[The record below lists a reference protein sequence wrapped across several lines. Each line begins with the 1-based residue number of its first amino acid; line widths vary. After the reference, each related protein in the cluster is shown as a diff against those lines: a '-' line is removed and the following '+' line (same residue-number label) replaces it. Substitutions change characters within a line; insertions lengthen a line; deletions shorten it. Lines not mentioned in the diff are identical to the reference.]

1 MGAAIERLTGIPL
14 RQQWP
19 AWMIGLG
26 HGGTHWIIAVYYL
39 MVPWL
44 RQDLGISYTEAGLIL
59 TSFHLF
65 SFIAN
70 FGSGAAVD
78 LVGRRVF
85 LQVIALVIGAM
96 ALAAMKWAGGFWS
109 VFVLLAFIGATNNL
123 WHPPAISYLSS
134 AYPDKKGYALS
145 LHALGAS
152 VGDAIAPLAAGFLLV
167 WLGWRDASTVA
178 SIPVFVIALLLLLTL
193 NARDKATNDAPG
205 KEKMTGKDYL
215 AGVRL
220 LLKNRWVVA
229 LCVMSGFRTV
239 TLMGLLMFLP
249 LYLADEMHLAPT
261 AVGATLMAMQVGGLI
276 ATPLAGIW
284 SDRSGRRPVVMAGF
298 TGTTIV
304 LAIITLLDNQMMLIV
319 GVSILGFSLYAAR
332 PVMHSWMMDITPPHL
347 SGSSMS
353 LLFGTQS
360 AFNFALP
367 PLCGLI
373 ADTWGLTAVFY
384 LLAGTILIANLM
396 VLAIPNSEPNAIKD

>member
-19 AWMIGLG
+19 AWMVGLG
-26 HGGTHWIIAVYYL
+26 HGGTHWVIAVYYL

-85 LQVIALVIGAM
+85 LQVISLVIGAA

-134 AYPDKKGYALS
+134 AYPEKKGYALS

-178 SIPVFVIALLLLLTL
+178 SIPVFIIALLLLLTL
-193 NARDKATNDAPG
+193 NAREKAANAAAN
-205 KEKMTGKDYL
+205 KEKLTRTDYL
-215 AGVRL
+215 GGIRDLFRNKA
-220 LLKNRWVVA
+220 VVT
-229 LCVMSGFRTV
+229 LCAMSGFRTV

-249 LYLADEMHLAPT
+249 LYLADEMRMAPT
-261 AVGATLMAMQVGGLI
+261 AVGATLMAMQIGGLI
-276 ATPLAGIW
+276 ATPMAGIW

-298 TGTTIV
+298 TGTTLV
-304 LAIITLLDNQMMLIV
+304 LAVITLLDNQMLLV
-319 GVSILGFSLYAAR
+319 AGVSLLGFSLYAAR

-384 LLAGTILIANLM
+384 LLAGTILVANLM
-396 VLAIPNSEPNAIKD
+396 VFLVPEESKSAA